1 MNAKTLSDLQPGDH
15 FIEKLFV
22 NDVIVFI
29 YGFFERRTAEGRFA
43 GYVNH
48 RADVALDGRA
58 LSEAQH
64 ELVGV
69 ISSEAYAYAEQQGW
83 PNDEEGVSR
92 VLRYS
97 ERPHGFAGALH
108 RLKKVFRR

>member
-1 MNAKTLSDLQPGDH
+1 MSDLQPGDH
-15 FIEKLFV
+15 FIQKLFV
-22 NDVIVFI
+22 NDVVVFV
-29 YGFFERRTAEGRFA
+29 YGFFERLTPEGMFA
-43 GYVNH
+43 GHSTHHTGVT
-48 RADVALDGRA
+48 LDGRV

-69 ISSEAYAYAEQQGW
+69 ISEQAYAYAEQQGW

-97 ERPHGFAGALH
+97 ERPHGFAGALQ
-108 RLKKVFRR
+108 RLRRVFSR